1 MRPFAA
7 LAIARA
13 IGLAKKDEIE
23 GPPLQ
28 KAEVFLLTFL
38 FLYGNI
44 LFRNI
49 GGAIV
54 ETKGG
59 FLISRI
65 KQVGGRLFDRMLAE
79 ADIDAFNGAQGR
91 ILYVLW
97 QGDGLTISQLS
108 AQTSLA
114 NTTLTSMLDRMEQ
127 AALIQRTPSP
137 TDRRAL
143 LIRLTDKARA
153 LREDYDRISQRMNE
167 LYYLGFTSEEIS
179 QFEGYL
185 QRVLDNLQG
194 GSDHE

>member
-1 MRPFAA
+1 M
-7 LAIARA
+7 
-13 IGLAKKDEIE
+13 
-23 GPPLQ
+23 
-28 KAEVFLLTFL
+28 
-38 FLYGNI
+38 
-44 LFRNI
+44 
-49 GGAIV
+49 

-127 AALIQRTPSP
+127 SRLIQREPSP

-167 LYYLGFTSEEIS
+167 MYYLGFTEEEVR

-185 QRVLDNLQG
+185 HRVLDNLQG
-194 GSDHE
+194 GFDHE

>member
-1 MRPFAA
+1 M
-7 LAIARA
+7 
-13 IGLAKKDEIE
+13 D
-23 GPPLQ
+23 
-28 KAEVFLLTFL
+28 
-38 FLYGNI
+38 
-44 LFRNI
+44 
-49 GGAIV
+49 
-54 ETKGG
+54 TKGG

-79 ADIDAFNGAQGR
+79 ADVDAFNGAQGR

-97 QGDGLTISQLS
+97 QQDGLTISQIS

-127 AALIQRTPSP
+127 SGLIVRKRSS

-143 LIRLTDKARA
+143 LIHLTERARA
-153 LREDYDRISQRMNE
+153 LKDDYDRISQQMNE
-167 LYYLGFTSEEIS
+167 MYYQGFTEHEIR

-194 GSDHE
+194 GIDHE

>member
-1 MRPFAA
+1 M
-7 LAIARA
+7 
-13 IGLAKKDEIE
+13 
-23 GPPLQ
+23 
-28 KAEVFLLTFL
+28 
-38 FLYGNI
+38 
-44 LFRNI
+44 
-49 GGAIV
+49 

-79 ADIDAFNGAQGR
+79 ANIDTFNGAQGR

-127 AALIQRTPSP
+127 SGLIQREPSP

-167 LYYLGFTSEEIS
+167 MYYLGFTEEEVR

-185 QRVLDNLQG
+185 LRVLDNLQG
-194 GSDHE
+194 GFDRE

>member
-1 MRPFAA
+1 M
-7 LAIARA
+7 
-13 IGLAKKDEIE
+13 
-23 GPPLQ
+23 
-28 KAEVFLLTFL
+28 
-38 FLYGNI
+38 
-44 LFRNI
+44 
-49 GGAIV
+49 

-65 KQVGGRLFDRMLAE
+65 KQVGGRLFDRMLTE

-127 AALIQRTPSP
+127 SGLIQREPSP
-137 TDRRAL
+137 SDRRAL
-143 LIRLTDKARA
+143 LIHLTDKART

-167 LYYLGFTSEEIS
+167 MYYLGFTEAEIR
-179 QFEGYL
+179 QFESYL

-194 GSDHE
+194 GFDHE

>member
-1 MRPFAA
+1 M
-7 LAIARA
+7 
-13 IGLAKKDEIE
+13 
-23 GPPLQ
+23 
-28 KAEVFLLTFL
+28 
-38 FLYGNI
+38 
-44 LFRNI
+44 
-49 GGAIV
+49 

-127 AALIQRTPSP
+127 SGLIQREPSP

-143 LIRLTDKARA
+143 LIRLTDNARA

-167 LYYLGFTSEEIS
+167 MYYLGFTEEEVL

-185 QRVLDNLQG
+185 HRVLDNLQG
-194 GSDHE
+194 GFDHE